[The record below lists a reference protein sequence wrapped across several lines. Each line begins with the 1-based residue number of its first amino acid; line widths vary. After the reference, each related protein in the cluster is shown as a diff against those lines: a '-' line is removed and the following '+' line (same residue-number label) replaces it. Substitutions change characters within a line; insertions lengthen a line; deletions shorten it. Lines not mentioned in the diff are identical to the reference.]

1 MKIFKRI
8 QVMFLALVMCLGS
21 VGGTTAL
28 AAEIHNEAKETI
40 ATYDFE
46 ILTAETGGEIDLL
59 AVSNVNNT
67 FNVYNSHTGSSRNY
81 SGNYLRYC
89 IEITDVNGNPVDNIL
104 AVQLYDSTNTL
115 RRENQF
121 WADGSISAVQD
132 IPISSGTSY
141 YFKYLLAYGT
151 ARTLRVHMTIT
162 SYN

>member
-8 QVMFLALVMCLGS
+8 QVLFLALVMCLGT
-21 VGGTTAL
+21 VGGTTAF
-28 AAEIHNEAKETI
+28 AAEVSKETVE
-40 ATYDFE
+40 TYEFE
-46 ILTAETGGEIDLL
+46 ITPDENAGEIGLM
-59 AVSNVNNT
+59 ATSNVDDT
-67 FNVYNSHTGSSRNY
+67 FNVYLSHTGSSRIY
-81 SGNYLRYC
+81 SGKYIRYT
-89 IEITDVNGNPVDNIL
+89 IKVTDANGHAVDNIL
-104 AVQLYDSTNTL
+104 AVQFLDSATNTL

-132 IPISSGTSY
+132 IPVSSGSSY

>member
-8 QVMFLALVMCLGS
+8 QIMILALVMCLGT
-21 VGGTTAL
+21 VGGTTAF
-28 AAEIHNEAKETI
+28 AAEIPEETVETI
-40 ATYDFE
+40 EFE
-46 ILTAETGGEIDLL
+46 TTLNESNGEISLM
-59 AVSNVNNT
+59 ATSNVDDT
-67 FNVYNSHTGSSRNY
+67 FNVYLDHTGSSRTY
-81 SGNYLRYC
+81 SGNYIRYT
-89 IEITDVNGNPVDNIL
+89 IKVTDANGNPVNNIL
-104 AVQLYDSTNTL
+104 AVRLYDSRGSL
-115 RRENQF
+115 KCEGQF

>member
-8 QVMFLALVMCLGS
+8 QIMILALVMCLGTF
-21 VGGTTAL
+21 GGTTVF
-28 AAEIHNEAKETI
+28 AAEIPEETVETI
-40 ATYDFE
+40 EFE
-46 ILTAETGGEIDLL
+46 ITPDENSGEISLM
-59 AVSNVNNT
+59 ATSNVDDT
-67 FNVYNSHTGSSRNY
+67 FNVYLDHTGSSRTY
-81 SGNYLRYC
+81 SGNYIRYT
-89 IEITDVNGNPVDNIL
+89 IKVTDTNGNPVDNIL
-104 AVQLYDSTNTL
+104 AVRLYDSSGSL
-115 RRENQF
+115 KCEGQF